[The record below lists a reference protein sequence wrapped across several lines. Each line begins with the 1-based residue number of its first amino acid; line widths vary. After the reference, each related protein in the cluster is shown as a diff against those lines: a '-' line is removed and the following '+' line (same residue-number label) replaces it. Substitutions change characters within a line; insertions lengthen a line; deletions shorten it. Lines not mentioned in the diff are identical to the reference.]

1 MVLKR
6 QNRHPTIKQV
16 TDMKTRRTIALILAA
31 VLVFALA
38 ACGNAS
44 KNTAAGGTQ
53 NSANT
58 TANTDPAD
66 SSTITVPVEGQT
78 GSDGS
83 ASENFESQTNDP
95 ATEDTG
101 TRILVVYFSATG
113 TTKGVAERIAK
124 MTHADIYEIVPVQP
138 YTKEDLN
145 YNDKSTRATKEQND
159 PAARPAIGS
168 ADISLDDYTTVFI
181 GYPIWWGD
189 APRIMST
196 FVESHDF
203 DGKVVIPFCTSGSSG
218 IGNSGS
224 DLAAKAGSGKWL
236 DGARFAGS
244 VTDEKL
250 KEWISGQLQ

>member
-1 MVLKR
+1 
-6 QNRHPTIKQV
+6 
-16 TDMKTRRTIALILAA
+16 MKTKRTIALILAA
-31 VLVFALA
+31 VLVFAFA
-38 ACGNAS
+38 ACGTAS
-44 KNTAAGGTQ
+44 SNTSAGGTQ
-53 NSANT
+53 NTANT
-58 TANTDPAD
+58 TADTSSAD
-66 SSTITVPVEGQT
+66 NSTITVPVEGQT

-83 ASENFESQTNDP
+83 ASENFESQTSDP
-95 ATEDTG
+95 ASSQTSESTPASNDT
-101 TRILVVYFSATG
+101 IVVYFSATG

-124 MTHADIYEIVPVQP
+124 MTHADIYEIVPAQP

-168 ADISLDDYTTVFI
+168 ADILLDNYTTVFI

-218 IGNSGS
+218 IGKSGS
-224 DLAAKAGSGKWL
+224 NLAALAGKGTWQ

-250 KEWISGQLQ
+250 KEWVSDQLQ

>member
-38 ACGNAS
+38 ACGNAAN
-44 KNTAAGGTQ
+44 NTAAGGTQ

-58 TANTDPAD
+58 PAD
-66 SSTITVPVEGQT
+66 TSSADSTTTVPVEGQT
-78 GSDGS
+78 GSDGN
-83 ASENFESQTNDP
+83 ASENYESQTFDP
-95 ATEDTG
+95 AQEDTG
-101 TRILVVYFSATG
+101 TSVLVVFFSATG
-113 TTKGVAERIAK
+113 TTKGIAERIAK
-124 MTHADIYEIVPVQP
+124 IAHADIYEIVPAQP
-138 YTKEDLN
+138 YTKDDLN

-168 ADISLDDYTTVFI
+168 ADISLDGYTTVFI

-203 DGKVVIPFCTSGSSG
+203 DGKTVIPFCTSGSSG
-218 IGNSGS
+218 IGKSGS
-224 DLAAKAGSGKWL
+224 NLAALAGKGKWQE
-236 DGARFAGS
+236 GARFAGS

>member
-1 MVLKR
+1 MKL
-6 QNRHPTIKQV
+6 NRAISF
-16 TDMKTRRTIALILAA
+16 ILAA

-38 ACGNAS
+38 ACGNAA

-53 NSANT
+53 N
-58 TANTDPAD
+58 TANTPADTSSAD

-83 ASENFESQTNDP
+83 ASENFESQTSDLASSRDYEPTPVSND
-95 ATEDTG
+95 AV
-101 TRILVVYFSATG
+101 VVYFSATG
-113 TTKGVAERIAK
+113 NTRNVAERIAK
-124 MTHADIYEIVPVQP
+124 MAHADIYEIVPAQP

-159 PAARPAIGS
+159 PSARPAIGS
-168 ADISLDDYTTVFI
+168 ADISLDNYTTVFI

-203 DGKVVIPFCTSGSSG
+203 SHKLVIPFCTSGSSG
-218 IGNSGS
+218 IGKSASN
-224 DLAAKAGSGKWL
+224 LAALAGKGKWQ
-236 DGARFAGS
+236 DGARFAGNVS
-244 VTDEKL
+244 DEKL
-250 KEWISGQLQ
+250 KEWISGL